1 MALKD
6 VGAHNSEDLMKF
18 IDLDK
23 IELAEDGKPKLEETI
38 SGLKESSPYLFIQK
52 EEPQEPQP
60 KFALGGNPSAG
71 GDSDLSP
78 EDKALFAGFDS
89 I

>member
-1 MALKD
+1 
-6 VGAHNSEDLMKF
+6 MKI

-23 IELAEDGKPKLEETI
+23 IELTEDGKPKLEETI
-38 SGLKESSPYLFIQK
+38 NGLKESSPYLFVTK